1 MGQGLHAGAG
11 ERLTLPGRHS
21 LLWRLTGALA
31 LFCLLLASLYVDLG
45 RILLEASSYL
55 SPSSRQ
61 MLQGYAHEAETAWRQ
76 DGAAGVDAFLQRLE
90 AREPVWAVV
99 VDAGKTSLSSRPLT
113 AEERQRLD
121 FVRRLDFAVG
131 RPGGTPTFFIP
142 FSDGQGRLVMD
153 LPGQLNPRRYSELWN
168 LLLQR
173 VLPALLAVL
182 FGVVL
187 YRVLIAPL
195 ATLRRQAAALSAGD
209 LSARLGPKMKRRRD
223 ELGELAR
230 TFDHMAERLEGA
242 VTFQRQLLRD
252 LSHELR
258 TPLARLRVAGE
269 SEQDVPA
276 LRQRLAREVQE
287 MEKLVGDALELVWL
301 DTERPSLPLEEVDIV
316 RLWDVLRE
324 NAGFET
330 GWPIE
335 RMPCELSVDCRVLGN
350 LNGLAQALENILR
363 NAIRHSPQE
372 GVVRLGGRR
381 EGGQWLLWIEDQGP
395 GVADSELET
404 IFRPFTRLSASR
416 PGGDGFGLG
425 LAIARSMI
433 ANQGGELWAEN
444 ALPGLRLMLRLQNV

>member
-1 MGQGLHAGAG
+1 M
-11 ERLTLPGRHS
+11 
-21 LLWRLTGALA
+21 LWRLTGALA
-31 LFCLLLASLYVDLG
+31 LFCLFLASLYVDLG

-76 DGAAGVDAFLQRLE
+76 DGAAGVDAFLQRLKAHE
-90 AREPVWAVV
+90 SVWAVV
-99 VDAGKTSLSSRPLT
+99 VDADEASLASRPLT
-113 AEERQRLD
+113 QDERQRLD

-131 RPGGTPTFFIP
+131 RPGGTPTFYIP
-142 FSDGQGRLVMD
+142 FSDGQGRLVME
-153 LPGQLNPRRYSELWN
+153 LPWHLNPRRYSGLWN

-173 VLPALLAVL
+173 VMPVLLAIL

-195 ATLRRQAAALSAGD
+195 ATLRRQAATLSAGD
-209 LSARLGPKMKRRRD
+209 LSARLGPSMLQRRD

-230 TFDHMAERLEGA
+230 TFDLMAERLEGTVA
-242 VTFQRQLLRD
+242 FQRQLLRD

-269 SEQDVPA
+269 GEQDVAA
-276 LRQRLAREVQE
+276 LRQRLAREVQG

-335 RMPCELSVDCRVLGN
+335 RMPCELPTDCRVLGN
-350 LNGLAQALENILR
+350 LNGLAQGLENILR

-381 EGGQWLLWIEDQGP
+381 EAGQWLLWIEDQGP
-395 GVADSELET
+395 GVAEEDLET

-433 ANQGGELWAEN
+433 VTQGGELWAEN
-444 ALPGLRLMLRLQNV
+444 AAPGLRLKLRLQSV

>member
-1 MGQGLHAGAG
+1 M
-11 ERLTLPGRHS
+11 TFPGRHS

-31 LFCLLLASLYVDLG
+31 LFCLLLASLHVDLG
-45 RILLEASSYL
+45 RTLMEASSYL

-61 MLQGYAHEAETAWRQ
+61 VLRDYAHEAETAWRQ
-76 DGAAGVDAFLQRLE
+76 DGSAGVDAFLQRLQ

-99 VDAGKTSLSSRPLT
+99 VAADKTSLSSTPLT
-113 AEERQRLD
+113 QQERQRLD
-121 FVRRLDFAVG
+121 FMRSLDFSVG
-131 RPGGTPTFFIP
+131 RPGGTPTFYMP
-142 FSDGQGRLVMD
+142 FSDGQGRLVMA
-153 LPGQLNPRRYSELWN
+153 LPERLNPRRYSELWN

-173 VLPALLAVL
+173 ILPALLAVL
-182 FGVVL
+182 FGLVL

-209 LSARLGPKMKRRRD
+209 LSARLGPNMLRRRD

-230 TFDHMAERLEGA
+230 TFDQMAERLEGTVA
-242 VTFQRQLLRD
+242 FQRQLLRD

-269 SEQDVPA
+269 SEQDVQA
-276 LRQRLAREVQE
+276 LRQRLAREVEE

-301 DTERPSLPLEEVDIV
+301 DTERPSLPLEEVDVV

-324 NAGFET
+324 NASFET
-330 GWPIE
+330 GWPVE
-335 RMPCELSVDCRVLGN
+335 RMPCDLPSDCRVLGH

-363 NAIRHSPQE
+363 NAIRHSPHE
-372 GVVRLGGRR
+372 GVVRLAGRR

-395 GVADSELET
+395 GVAGDELET
-404 IFRPFTRLSASR
+404 IFRPFTRLSAAR

-433 ANQGGELWAEN
+433 ATQGGHLWAEN
-444 ALPGLRLMLRLQNV
+444 ARPGLRLKLRLQSV